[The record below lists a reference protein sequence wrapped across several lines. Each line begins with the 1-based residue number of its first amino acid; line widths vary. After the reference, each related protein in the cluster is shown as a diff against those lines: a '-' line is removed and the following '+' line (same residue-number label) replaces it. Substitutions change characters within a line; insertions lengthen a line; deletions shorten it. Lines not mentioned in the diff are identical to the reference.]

1 MEPVSRRSFLVGG
14 SAGVA
19 AAATATGTGIVAL
32 AGGAGASPLTEGELA
47 ALDQPVIVSVLDAGK
62 GEVELLVGD
71 REVVFVDKSLVAKVL
86 RASR

>member
-1 MEPVSRRSFLVGG
+1 VEAVSRRKFLVGG
-14 SAGVA
+14 SAGIA

-32 AGGAGASPLTEGELA
+32 AGPAGAVPLSEEELA
-47 ALDQPVIVSVLDAGK
+47 ALDQPVLLSVLDAAN

-71 REVVFVDKSLVAKVL
+71 REVVFVDKTLVAKVL

>member
-32 AGGAGASPLTEGELA
+32 SGVAGASPLTEGELA
-47 ALDQPVIVSVLDAGK
+47 ALDQPVIVSVLDAAK

-71 REVVFVDKSLVAKVL
+71 REVVFVDRSLVAKLL